1 MQKTVLLVLVVIVT
15 LSCSFHKDSSEM
27 TADEHYKYAMELFED
42 EDYYE
47 AENELRIITLRYS
60 GTPITD
66 DAQFYLAETYYEKE
80 EYLVASSEY
89 SRLIRD
95 LPQSP
100 YVEQASY
107 KMALC
112 YYHLSPRS
120 ELDQK
125 FTENAIRELELF
137 MVDYPYSEYN
147 EDAKKYILE
156 LKTKLA
162 KKLLKSA
169 YIYRKLGA
177 HDSALMYIDLLLE
190 RYYDT
195 EVVKEALYEKGLVY
209 LDQENWSMV
218 KDILVKLRSV
228 GAEDLYSYLLEDY
241 AAEFEDFFGE
251 KPEEVLDISDE

>member
-1 MQKTVLLVLVVIVT
+1 MRNLLILVLMIT
-15 LSCSFHKDSSEM
+15 FTISCSFHKETSEM
-27 TADEHYKYAMELFED
+27 TAEEHFQYAMELFED
-42 EDYYE
+42 EDLYE
-47 AENELRIITLRYS
+47 AENEFRILTLRYS

-89 SRLIRD
+89 GRLIRD

-112 YYHLSPRS
+112 YYHLSPRPA
-120 ELDQK
+120 LDQK
-125 FTENAIRELELF
+125 YTENAIRELELF
-137 MVDYPYSEYN
+137 MLDYPYSKYN
-147 EDAKKYILE
+147 DEAKKYILE

-162 KKLLKSA
+162 NKLLKSA
-169 YIYRKLGA
+169 YIYRKVGA

-195 EVVKEALYEKGLVY
+195 EVVKEALFEKGLVY

-218 KDILVKLRSV
+218 KDILVKLRTV
-228 GAEDLYSYLLEDY
+228 GANDFYEYLLEDY

-251 KPEEVLDISDE
+251 LPEEVLDNSDE